1 MRCRGAEEGVEP
13 PRALDPHTPRIV
25 AFTRATKL
33 ENGDH
38 DLDDTFK
45 ASTTSSIL
53 ICRVYSLPIFILE
66 LYVLEFRNAAS
77 SLTGLRARLP
87 LENRDAAFLFA
98 IFLLE
103 QLSSLSRRFFCI
115 KKKKKEKKRNVCKKI
130 R

>member
-87 LENRDAAFLFA
+87 LENRDATFLFA

-103 QLSSLSRRFFCI
+103 QLSSLSPLLLY
-115 KKKKKEKKRNVCKKI
+115 KKKKEKKRNVCKKI